1 MDNLLFGGNVES
13 IRARLSASK
22 VRVAKVGQ
30 CSRENVSRGRP
41 DLKIGGRLNWWETGP
56 LKTERRTLTKSST
69 RGMFDHNTS
78 GM

>member
-41 DLKIGGRLNWWETGP
+41 DLKIGGRLN
-56 LKTERRTLTKSST
+56 
-69 RGMFDHNTS
+69 
-78 GM
+78 